1 MKELDVATRSVG
13 SWCQIAH
20 PAIAEILARAG
31 FQWIAADCEHGE
43 FETGDIA
50 TFVRAVRQFDCIPLV
65 RVRENATLPIR
76 RALDLGAAGVIVPL
90 VHTAEDA
97 RRAVKSARYPPD
109 GVRGFAWHRA
119 NSWGVDFDSYARD
132 FDPLVLVM
140 IESKEGVDNAEKI
153 LAVDGVDGCFVGP
166 YDMTGSYGILGQTGH
181 TLIRDAMQTVAD
193 AARVN
198 RKAAG
203 QHIVTPT
210 SDNVAL
216 AFEQGYTFVALGMDS
231 YFLSGGAS
239 RVLGLLE

>member
-43 FETGDIA
+43 FETGDIGP
-50 TFVRAVRQFDCIPLV
+50 FVRAVRQFDCTPLV

-76 RALDLGAAGVIVPL
+76 RVLDLGAAGVIVPL
-90 VHTAEDA
+90 VHTVEDA
-97 RRAVKSARYPPD
+97 RRAVEAARYPPD
-109 GVRGFAWHRA
+109 GIRGFAWHRA
-119 NSWGVDFDSYARD
+119 NNWGVDFDSYARE
-132 FDPLVLVM
+132 FDPLVFVM
-140 IESKEGVDNAEKI
+140 IESKEGVDNAAEI

-181 TLIRDAMQTVAD
+181 ELIREAMQTIAD
-193 AARVN
+193 AARRN
-198 RKAAG
+198 GKAAG

-210 SDNVAL
+210 PDNVAL

-231 YFLSGGAS
+231 YFLGEGATDALAL
-239 RVLGLLE
+239 VK